1 MLAEQINKNMCGVV
15 CPCDETLMEP
25 WLAMTEEELNVYGR
39 TKNPKPSS
47 AGPTETEDADGNA
60 WFIFDT
66 DESKTV
72 KTYLECVKKAAEF
85 FKANEAAAAEALAA
99 SGAPVVV
106 PTEEEKIKQRRMKRL
121 RLRKKRNWKLVPK
134 SSDSSRK
141 STPALVSAPPP
152 SSTFLSPLTAA
163 CQQRLASNTF
173 RKRSRVLSNIWES
186 PRLLLAS

>member
-85 FKANEAAAAEALAA
+85 FKANRAAEGGLVVE
-99 SGAPVVV
+99 GVLVVV
-106 PTEEEKIKQRRMKRL
+106 PTEEEKIKAEEDEKAMAEKE
-121 RLRKKRNWKLVPK
+121 KKLETGAKIIGFFEEKYTCTGICSTTLFYVSLSLDSGVP
-134 SSDSSRK
+134 
-141 STPALVSAPPP
+141 AN
-152 SSTFLSPLTAA
+152 A
-163 CQQRLASNTF
+163 CL
-173 RKRSRVLSNIWES
+173 KHV
-186 PRLLLAS
+186 